1 MMEGKAGVSMESKKK
16 MSRAKSNSPMKR
28 SFRRAVAWLLVFCM
42 CMANMNS
49 AVYAAEIATSS
60 DALMAATPSDATATD
75 SNAAEILM
83 PEETVSGEEL
93 KEEAI
98 RAISAGH
105 EFDFDSEIRVVKDA
119 EGKNESYSEL
129 FKGYRSFTLFA
140 DNGNGG
146 RLTGGNDNAYGYIVV
161 RVDKDAYEAFEKEE
175 GTARATGSDATGSS
189 AAERVWSLTG
199 DEELIFLYVNADNG
213 TVTFSL
219 NIENLEADDIV
230 VPSRAELYEDT
241 EEEAEETS
249 PAEKP
254 AEDANEAG
262 GFGSGGGS
270 GSGSGSSGDVQDDPT
285 DEGAS
290 DDSQAEDGQTD
301 DSQTE
306 NDSENDTDAEKPDEK
321 PEDGQTGGGSENGQE
336 NNGSSDT
343 DKEDGNTDS
352 DADSNSGSGSENAGD
367 SGNADSNGGNSGSGS
382 GSDNGKDEG
391 GSSNQGSSSDKGD
404 SHQGGSDSNSG
415 SDSGNAG
422 NSGNSG
428 SGSSDKGNSGSSSDK
443 GGSDSDSAKLSKS
456 SLNLPTVMGPNPNAE
471 FEEDEFGDMSF
482 DEWQEMME
490 EEEEEAEEDE
500 EDYTEEV
507 SVAYDSEDEGI
518 SYLNMTMLP
527 AVGAVVKKTEQTK
540 GLAKLFKSSRSNE
553 AEAVVM
559 AGSISLKALDG
570 ITVKS
575 AYKQIEELEDGNY
588 RLHLGLSGGGDSKG
602 FDVVLVVDESN
613 SMDEYIGDRGDSRM
627 DVLKKALYGEG
638 SSSWDEGGF
647 IRTIAE
653 KYPQSRFS
661 VVTYGSN
668 YERELGWTRVNNQNN
683 LSTVLKEVGRLSAY
697 ASDTNYEFG
706 LWGAIEQLKTR
717 NNSGVS
723 DNIPVVVFLTDGLST
738 AYSGKI
744 DEFDYG
750 KNNNR
755 DNSDYPNENV
765 ARGTMAAAL
774 GFNEKLEELSGSMY
788 VVGFGVPSEIP
799 SGGGNYTKYTPKQY
813 LGAMAGV
820 KGYDGEYKIPE
831 RNEIPDNV
839 LEVRANSSN
848 PSQDLNEAFDKIS
861 ESLKMTNVVIND
873 RLSKYVE
880 FLGTDGEPTAATDA
894 KVVKIKNGI
903 AEPAEY
909 RSLSFLPPD
918 EKNSTW
924 GIELRF
930 GEDVELDPEAT
941 YELQFTVKKNAEA
954 FAGEIPA
961 EDIVPGDADTNYK
974 GTDISSPDKTGVR
987 TNSKATYSYG
997 TIRPQE
1003 YPHPIIPVP
1012 EKLEI
1017 PDLAYQKAIEKNES
1031 GNYTLTL
1038 DVTSPVEETITEPKK
1053 IPAEIVFLIDRSGSM
1068 ADPVGGYSS
1077 TSRQEVVNDALDE
1090 IIPELCRD
1098 DYDLHIAGYQF
1109 AAKTVGFF
1117 PFYENVPDY
1126 DQTCSWTDNAG
1137 TALNGLK
1144 ITTAG
1149 GRTMPAEPLETA
1161 LNTLKNGYNGN
1172 SGKDNVKKYFVFLT
1186 DGKPDGESNDA
1197 SYDKIKAMDLTGI
1210 TFYAVGIS
1218 KDASID
1224 YLKDLVKYAQNK
1236 GADIKG
1242 GVQKG
1247 STEEEVKAVF
1257 NKIKEEI
1264 AAEIGS
1270 ITYGFKGICIQ
1281 DTLSEYADLVSTV
1294 GEIKIL
1300 KDGEPLTAE
1309 EMVVA
1314 NPKKEIIEKTI
1325 KVTFDSNYELEKD
1338 AKYSISF
1345 EVKPSEFAL
1354 EQYKKN
1360 AQEKP
1365 EKPYGDSIGE
1375 DGTGSASAGQPGFCS
1390 NKEATLTYIYGSYTN
1405 TDDPIY
1411 YQHPV
1416 LQVPQTGQ
1424 FVVQKI
1430 VTIDN
1435 NETPLAGSP
1444 DQEFIIQ
1451 IQEQTEDGTNG
1462 FKSSVA
1468 LKDGEMT
1475 GTVITEGEKTFN
1487 VHEIVPMEYEQSSI
1501 VVYENDGNGNPKP
1514 ETAGVVAED
1523 GNFTV
1528 LPGQNLIVRVTNTPV
1543 HKDFFHDAFSVTNK
1557 TKGDASTPFS
1567 NDLAE
1572 QAAKTASRLGL
1583 TKKKTELEQEEGD
1596 LIA

>member
-1 MMEGKAGVSMESKKK
+1 MMEGKAGVNMEFRKK

-75 SNAAEILM
+75 SNASEILM
-83 PEETVSGEEL
+83 PEETISGEEL

-98 RAISAGH
+98 RVISAGY
-105 EFDFDSEIRVVKDA
+105 EFDFDSEIRLMKDA
-119 EGKNESYSEL
+119 EGKNESYSDL
-129 FKGYRSFTLFA
+129 FKGYRSFTLFG

-146 RLTGGNDNAYGYIVV
+146 RLTGGSDKAYGYIIV
-161 RVDKDAYEAFEKEE
+161 RVEKEAYEAFEKEE
-175 GTARATGSDATGSS
+175 GTVKATDSDATDSD
-189 AAERVWSLTG
+189 AAERSYVLTG
-199 DEELIFLYVNADNG
+199 NEELVFLYVNADDG
-213 TVTFSL
+213 TVTFTL
-219 NIENLEADDIV
+219 NIENLNADDIV
-230 VPSRAELYEDT
+230 VPSHTELYAET
-241 EEEAEETS
+241 EEETEG
-249 PAEKP
+249 PAEQP

-262 GFGSGGGS
+262 SPGAGGGS
-270 GSGSGSSGDVQDDPT
+270 GSGSGDSSSDSEDDPT

-290 DDSQAEDGQTD
+290 DEGQTEGG
-301 DSQTE
+301 QTE
-306 NDSENDTDAEKPDEK
+306 GGNSGSADADTDTEAPAEK
-321 PEDGQTGGGSENGQE
+321 PEDGQTGGGSDSQQE

-343 DKEDGNTDS
+343 DTENGNDGNTGNSEDNG
-352 DADSNSGSGSENAGD
+352 SNSDSGND
-367 SGNADSNGGNSGSGS
+367 NHGNADSGNTGNTENSGNSGSGS
-382 GSDNGKDEG
+382 GSEGGKDEG
-391 GSSNQGSSSDKGD
+391 GSSDRGDSSDKG
-404 SHQGGSDSNSG
+404 G
-415 SDSGNAG
+415 SDSGSGSSDSGNSG

-428 SGSSDKGNSGSSSDK
+428 SSNSGSSSDK

-456 SLNLPTVMGPNPNAE
+456 SLNLPMVMGPNPNAE

-490 EEEEEAEEDE
+490 EEEEEAEEE
-500 EDYTEEV
+500 EDYTDEV
-507 SVAYDSEDEGI
+507 SVAYDSEDDGI

-527 AVGAVVKKTEQTK
+527 AVGATVKKAQPK
-540 GLAKLFKSSRSNE
+540 RAFKLFKSSRSDE

-613 SMDEYIGDRGDSRM
+613 SMDKSIGNRGDSRM

-755 DNSDYPNENV
+755 DNSDYPNEIV

-909 RSLSFLPPD
+909 ESLSFLPPD
-918 EKNSTW
+918 EKNPTW

-930 GEDVELDPEAT
+930 GKDVELDPEAT
-941 YELQFTVKKNAEA
+941 YELQFTVKKNDEA

-1038 DVTSPVEETITEPKK
+1038 DVTSPVKETITEPKK

-1068 ADPVGGYSS
+1068 DDSVGKYGSA
-1077 TSRQEVVNDALDE
+1077 SRKDVVNDALDK
-1090 IIPELCRD
+1090 IIPELCKD

-1109 AAKTVGFF
+1109 DGVSIFGVPLAK
-1117 PFYENVPDY
+1117 Y

-1137 TALNGLK
+1137 TALRGLK
-1144 ITTAG
+1144 ISKANG
-1149 GRTMPAEPLETA
+1149 GTMPAEPLEAA
-1161 LNTLKNGYNGN
+1161 LKTLKNGYSGN

-1186 DGKPDGESNDA
+1186 DGEPDGERYNA
-1197 SYDKIKAMDLTGI
+1197 SYEKINAMDLTGI

-1224 YLKDLVKYAQNK
+1224 YLEDLVDCAQNQ

-1247 STEEEVKAVF
+1247 ATEGEIKEVF

-1270 ITYGFKGICIQ
+1270 ITYGFKSICIQ

-1294 GEIKIL
+1294 DEIQIL
-1300 KDGEPLTAE
+1300 KDGKPLTAE
-1309 EMVVA
+1309 EIAAA
-1314 NPKKEIIEKTI
+1314 NPKKEIVGKTI
-1325 KVTFDSNYELEKD
+1325 KVTFDANYELEKD

-1345 EVKPSEFAL
+1345 EVKPSDFAL

-1360 AQEKP
+1360 AQENP

-1375 DGTGSASAGQPGFCS
+1375 DGTGSASAGQPGFHS

-1424 FVVQKI
+1424 FVVQKLVEI
-1430 VTIDN
+1430 GE
-1435 NETPLAGSP
+1435 NETPLA
-1444 DQEFIIQ
+1444 DAKFIINL
-1451 IQEQTEDGTNG
+1451 EKTDVDGSQG
-1462 FKSSVA
+1462 QKFSSVA
-1468 LKDGEMT
+1468 LKNKET
-1475 GTVITEGEKTFN
+1475 SPVVKTEGEAHFKIS
-1487 VHEIVPMEYEQSSI
+1487 EAVPMEYSLEGIKVFQKTAGAGREDITAERLANSI
-1501 VVYENDGNGNPKP
+1501 LTVKPGDDLIVQLTNNLAHEGYFHSVDQVTNRTTGNPADPFTNDKSAAREAAESQP
-1514 ETAGVVAED
+1514 TADTGKRNKKVAEM
-1523 GNFTV
+1523 
-1528 LPGQNLIVRVTNTPV
+1528 
-1543 HKDFFHDAFSVTNK
+1543 
-1557 TKGDASTPFS
+1557 
-1567 NDLAE
+1567 E
-1572 QAAKTASRLGL
+1572 
-1583 TKKKTELEQEEGD
+1583 EEEGD
-1596 LIA
+1596 PLV

>member
-1 MMEGKAGVSMESKKK
+1 M
-16 MSRAKSNSPMKR
+16 
-28 SFRRAVAWLLVFCM
+28 
-42 CMANMNS
+42 
-49 AVYAAEIATSS
+49 
-60 DALMAATPSDATATD
+60 
-75 SNAAEILM
+75 
-83 PEETVSGEEL
+83 
-93 KEEAI
+93 
-98 RAISAGH
+98 
-105 EFDFDSEIRVVKDA
+105 
-119 EGKNESYSEL
+119 
-129 FKGYRSFTLFA
+129 
-140 DNGNGG
+140 
-146 RLTGGNDNAYGYIVV
+146 
-161 RVDKDAYEAFEKEE
+161 
-175 GTARATGSDATGSS
+175 
-189 AAERVWSLTG
+189 
-199 DEELIFLYVNADNG
+199 
-213 TVTFSL
+213 
-219 NIENLEADDIV
+219 
-230 VPSRAELYEDT
+230 
-241 EEEAEETS
+241 
-249 PAEKP
+249 
-254 AEDANEAG
+254 
-262 GFGSGGGS
+262 
-270 GSGSGSSGDVQDDPT
+270 
-285 DEGAS
+285 
-290 DDSQAEDGQTD
+290 
-301 DSQTE
+301 
-306 NDSENDTDAEKPDEK
+306 
-321 PEDGQTGGGSENGQE
+321 
-336 NNGSSDT
+336 
-343 DKEDGNTDS
+343 
-352 DADSNSGSGSENAGD
+352 
-367 SGNADSNGGNSGSGS
+367 
-382 GSDNGKDEG
+382 
-391 GSSNQGSSSDKGD
+391 
-404 SHQGGSDSNSG
+404 
-415 SDSGNAG
+415 
-422 NSGNSG
+422 
-428 SGSSDKGNSGSSSDK
+428 
-443 GGSDSDSAKLSKS
+443 
-456 SLNLPTVMGPNPNAE
+456 VMGPNPNAE

-490 EEEEEAEEDE
+490 EEEEEAEEEDE

-507 SVAYDSEDEGI
+507 SVAYDSEDEEI

-638 SSSWDEGGF
+638 FSSWDEGGF

-750 KNNNR
+750 ENHYRPSN
-755 DNSDYPNENV
+755 YPNKEI
-765 ARGTMAAAL
+765 AQGTMAAAL

-903 AEPAEY
+903 AELAEY
-909 RSLSFLPPD
+909 ERLNFLPPD
-918 EKNSTW
+918 GKNPTG

-930 GEDVELDPEAT
+930 GKDVELDPEAT
-941 YELQFTVKKNAEA
+941 YELQFTVKKNDEA

-1038 DVTSPVEETITEPKK
+1038 DVTSPVEETITKPEK

-1068 ADPVGGYSS
+1068 DDSVGKYGSA
-1077 TSRQEVVNDALDE
+1077 SRKDVVNDALDK
-1090 IIPELCRD
+1090 IIPELCKD

-1109 AAKTVGFF
+1109 AAKEVISFF
-1117 PFYENVPDY
+1117 PPFYEIVPDY

-1137 TALNGLK
+1137 TALRGLK
-1144 ITTAG
+1144 ISKADG
-1149 GRTMPAEPLETA
+1149 GTMPAEPLEAA
-1161 LNTLKNGYNGN
+1161 LKTLKNGYSGN

-1186 DGKPDGESNDA
+1186 DGEPDGESNDA
-1197 SYDKIKAMDLTGI
+1197 SYKKINEMDLTGI

-1224 YLKDLVKYAQNK
+1224 YLEGLVECAQTR

-1247 STEEEVKAVF
+1247 STEEEIKAVF

-1294 GEIKIL
+1294 DEIKIL
-1300 KDGEPLTAE
+1300 KDGKPLTTE
-1309 EMVVA
+1309 EMAAA
-1314 NPKKEIIEKTI
+1314 NPKKEIVGKTI

-1345 EVKPSEFAL
+1345 EVKPSDFAL

-1360 AQEKP
+1360 AQENP

-1375 DGTGSASAGQPGFCS
+1375 DGTGSASAGQPGFRS

-1424 FVVQKI
+1424 FVVQKLVEI
-1430 VTIDN
+1430 GE

-1451 IQEQTEDGTNG
+1451 IQEQTADGTNG

-1501 VVYENDGNGNPKP
+1501 VVYENDGSGNPNP
-1514 ETAGVVAED
+1514 EKAGVVAEG
-1523 GNFTV
+1523 GNFKV
-1528 LPGQNLIVRVTNTPV
+1528 LPGQDLIVRVTNTPV
-1543 HKDFFHDAFSVTNK
+1543 HKDFFHHAVSVTNK
-1557 TKGDASTPFS
+1557 TKGDTSTPFT